1 MGILDDYI
9 NEIECSYNSLSE
21 NCYHLMYQVIHL
33 IQNVVYLFL
42 YIQLLN
48 PNQSKFS
55 IVIFSS
61 IYIQIDILDEYTDE
75 IECSYKY
82 LSENQ
87 YQYIH

>member
-1 MGILDDYI
+1 
-9 NEIECSYNSLSE
+9 
-21 NCYHLMYQVIHL
+21 MYQVIHL

-82 LSENQ
+82 LREN
-87 YQYIH
+87 